1 MSGRRPLALDV
12 RSLNQPF
19 SSYARVIRL
28 MRAALEAVDL
38 PYAEWRAG
46 DCHAEVL
53 WTPGPTLPEASDNP
67 RYLITIQDINP
78 MLPDGRSWFA
88 RFRRT
93 RRYRRL
99 VQDID
104 QLAWRIS
111 VPSQATASKLEEH
124 FPKLHSPLVSIPWY
138 PSAEFG
144 LEGFAGSEDLP
155 EPGYLLYVGALRQHK
170 NWQVVLRAY
179 AALAD
184 DLQQQHPLVMVG
196 RGHRSGKEAQQLA
209 EQLGIAARVR
219 WMEGLADE
227 DLPALYRGAVAF
239 LFPSLLEGFGLPP
252 LEAQACGT
260 PVLAAATSSLPEV
273 LGSST
278 QLLDPHDVSAWTA
291 ATTQLLE
298 SQSARESAH
307 RAGLANVQRFS
318 PLTTGQALLKA
329 LEV

>member
-28 MRAALEAVDL
+28 MRAALDAVDL
-38 PYAEWRAG
+38 PYAEWKSG
-46 DCHAEVL
+46 ECNAEVL
-53 WTPGPTLPEASDNP
+53 WTPGPSLPEATDQP
-67 RYLITIQDINP
+67 RFLITIQDINP

-88 RFRRT
+88 RFRRS

-99 VQDID
+99 VNDID

-111 VPSQATASKLEEH
+111 VPSSATAQKLQEH
-124 FPKLHSPLVSIPWY
+124 FPRLQSPMVSIPWY

-144 LEGFAGSEDLP
+144 LGGHAGSP
-155 EPGYLLYVGALRQHK
+155 ELRESGYLLYVGALRPHK
-170 NWQVVLRAY
+170 NWRVVLHTY
-179 AALAD
+179 AGLTEE
-184 DLQQQHPLVMVG
+184 LKQQHALVMVG
-196 RGHRSGKEAQQLA
+196 RGHRSGKEAHQLA
-209 EQLGIAARVR
+209 EQLGIASRVR

-227 DLPALYRGAVAF
+227 DLPALYRGAAAF

-260 PVLAAATSSLPEV
+260 PVIAAATSSLPEV

-278 QLLDPHDVSAWTA
+278 KLLDPHDVAAWTA
-291 ATTQLLE
+291 ATTELLNN
-298 SQSARESAH
+298 QSIRETAVQ
-307 RAGLANVQRFS
+307 AGLANVQRFS
-318 PLTTGQALLKA
+318 PLNTGQALLKA

>member
-28 MRAALEAVDL
+28 MRAALDAVDL
-38 PYAEWRAG
+38 PYAEWRSG
-46 DCHAEVL
+46 DCDAEVL
-53 WTPGPTLPEASDNP
+53 WTPGPTLPEATDNP

-99 VQDID
+99 VNDID
-104 QLAWRIS
+104 GLAWRIS
-111 VPSQATASKLEEH
+111 VPSIATAHRLQEH
-124 FPKLHSPLVSIPWY
+124 FPRLQAPLVSIPWY
-138 PSAEFG
+138 PSAEFC
-144 LEGFAGSEDLP
+144 LEGHAGSVDLP

-170 NWQVVLRAY
+170 NWPVVLRAY
-179 AALAD
+179 AALAA
-184 DLQQQHPLVMVG
+184 DLQQQHSLVMVG
-196 RGHRSGKEAQQLA
+196 RGHRAGKEARQLA
-209 EQLGIAARVR
+209 EQLGIASRVH
-219 WMEGLADE
+219 WMQGLADE
-227 DLPALYRGAVAF
+227 DLPALYRGAVGF

-260 PVLAAATSSLPEV
+260 PVIAAATSSLPEV

-278 QLLDPHDVSAWTA
+278 QLLDPHDVAAWAA
-291 ATTQLLE
+291 ATTELL
-298 SQSARESAH
+298 QSPSAQETAQQ
-307 RAGLANVQRFS
+307 AGLANVQRFS
-318 PLTTGQALLKA
+318 PLITGKALLKA